1 MRALS
6 GPGIFDEFF
15 RAAKKSAYH
24 VETKDSYEVSSEA
37 EALRRFA
44 AGEPPPTERPAVFHA
59 WNELIQGTTG
69 RGVTVARVRVVSV
82 PHTTYVRWLM
92 SVTDRTIANGE
103 QVRWLPR
110 SLAADAGH
118 VPLDDYWVFD
128 RETVAFNTTD
138 SAGATT
144 GLAVTTDPEIVALC
158 VQTWDRLW
166 GLGID
171 HAQYPESEFATR

>member
-1 MRALS
+1 LN
-6 GPGIFDEFF
+6 GPGIFDDFF
-15 RAAKKSAYH
+15 RTAKESAHH
-24 VETKDSYEVSSEA
+24 VETKDSYVVSSEA

-44 AGEPPPTERPAVFHA
+44 AGEPPPIERPAAFHA
-59 WNELIQGTTG
+59 WNDLIQQTTS

-82 PHTTYVRWLM
+82 PHSTYVRWLM

-110 SLAADAGH
+110 HLAADAGH
-118 VPLDDYWVFD
+118 VPLDDFWVFD

-138 SAGATT
+138 TTGAPT

-158 VQTWDRLW
+158 VQTWDRLSR
-166 GLGID
+166 LGID
-171 HAQYPESEFATR
+171 HAKYLESEFVTR